1 MKSCRSEGQHYIAPS
16 IGKLRKSMQ
25 EQYTRSAF
33 VLEPGFED
41 MESKFVDIAYVTGAY
56 PGRKRDR
63 RKSLSIGANGCGMCK
78 LLRNRTADRGDCGCE
93 HKATTFTLEYVK
105 DNGTKLHP
113 S

>member
-1 MKSCRSEGQHYIAPS
+1 
-16 IGKLRKSMQ
+16 MQ

-33 VLEPGFED
+33 VLEPGFQD

-105 DNGTKLHP
+105 DNGTKLHL
-113 S
+113 SRTGSGYR